1 MPLGITTKMI
11 MKVVIMTLVIMTLVI
26 TTIVKTIPFIMTLA

>member
-1 MPLGITTKMI
+1 MTLGITTKII
-11 MKVVIMTLVIMTLVI
+11 MKVDIMTLVIMTLVI